1 MHFSIDFLANY
12 NLTLYGFLVAF
23 IATILLGIGKSGV
36 KGIGVIIVLLMAFVF
51 GGKQSTGVLLP
62 LMVFAD
68 IFAVIYY
75 HRHTQWHYLRKL
87 LPSMVIGILVGVWFG
102 NNISEVLFKQVMAIF
117 ILATVTIMVYFEK
130 KKSTSIPSHWLFS
143 GGMGLLSGFTSMI
156 GNLAGSFTNI
166 YFLAMRLP
174 KNEFIGTAAW
184 LFFIVN
190 VFKLPFHI
198 IFWKTIT
205 VDSVK
210 TDLML
215 APGVIIGFIL
225 GVSILK
231 RVNNSLYRKFIFA
244 VTIIGAILILIR

>member
-1 MHFSIDFLANY
+1 MQLLIDFLANY

-23 IATILLGIGKSGV
+23 GATILLGVGKSGV
-36 KGIGVIIVLLMAFVF
+36 KGLGVIIVLLMAFVF

-62 LMVFAD
+62 LMIFAD

-75 HRHTQWHYLRKL
+75 HRHTQWQYLRKL
-87 LPSMVIGILVGVWFG
+87 LPTMIVGILVGVWFG
-102 NNISEVLFKQVMAIF
+102 NFISEELFRQVMAIF
-117 ILATVTIMVYFEK
+117 ILGTVAIMIYFEK
-130 KKSTSIPSHWLFS
+130 KKSNSIPSNWMFS
-143 GGMGLLSGFTSMI
+143 SGMGLISGFTSMI

-184 LFFIVN
+184 LFFIIN

-205 VDSVK
+205 IESFK
-210 TDLML
+210 TDLAL
-215 APGVIIGFIL
+215 APGIIIGFIL

-244 VTIIGAILILIR
+244 VTIIGAVLILIR